1 MHTSLGSLPRANW
14 CRRRRHA
21 DDRPATWNG
30 IVGMRPTAGL
40 VGRGG
45 VYGGWPSVA
54 GSLGPMA
61 RTVTDLAKLL
71 DVMVGYDSEDPL
83 TARGVGHVPASY
95 THFLDRNGLKATRL
109 GILREPM
116 GFHAEPGSEDFK
128 KITESHTRTS
138 RRSTIDSHRRAPR
151 RFDSRQEST

>member
-71 DVMVGYDSEDPL
+71 DVMVSYDSEDPL
-83 TARGVGHVPASY
+83 TARGVGHVLASY
-95 THFLDRNGLKATRL
+95 THFLDRNGLKATHL
-109 GILREPM
+109 GILREAM

-138 RRSTIDSHRRAPR
+138 RRPTIAGHRRAPR
-151 RFDSRQEST
+151 RFNSRQEST